1 MDELT
6 EKVSIRFNSPQILDE
21 KIFWA
26 EVFCLGETENLQ
38 GGGGLINTNLALGY
52 LKDDLG
58 PCQTSISRSVL

>member
-1 MDELT
+1 MLFYAIFNSVLIGWEGFLDELT

-38 GGGGLINTNLALGY
+38 RGGGVY
-52 LKDDLG
+52 
-58 PCQTSISRSVL
+58 